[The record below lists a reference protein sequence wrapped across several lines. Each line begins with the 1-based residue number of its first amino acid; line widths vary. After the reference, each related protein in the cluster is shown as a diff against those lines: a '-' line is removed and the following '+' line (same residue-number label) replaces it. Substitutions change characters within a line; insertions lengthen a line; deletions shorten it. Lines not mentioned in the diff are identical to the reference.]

1 MTFDRLLPNAVI
13 RAQWKGL
20 THGNTGAYVPD
31 WVTRVAVFV
40 PPLVLAVAAHC
51 ADWKL
56 AAPEALLTGV
66 SLLAG
71 ALVGSFGFIASL
83 RLRLIET
90 QVGHSE
96 EPDAARDSIDESV
109 AHLLAATLA
118 CVLDAVAL
126 VIGMNVAVDTKGALI
141 GFWASVAIALSAYV
155 AIVFY
160 MLVMRLYAAYVH
172 VARPRANLDG
182 TVRGHR

>member
-13 RAQWKGL
+13 RAQVKGL
-20 THGNTGAYVPD
+20 THGNTRAYVPD
-31 WVTRVAVFV
+31 WVARVALAIPLLLFIPAFV
-40 PPLVLAVAAHC
+40 W
-51 ADWKL
+51 DWKL
-56 AAPEALLTGV
+56 AAPDALLTGV

-90 QVGHSE
+90 QLGHSE

-126 VIGMNVAVDTKGALI
+126 V
-141 GFWASVAIALSAYV
+141 
-155 AIVFY
+155 
-160 MLVMRLYAAYVH
+160 
-172 VARPRANLDG
+172 
-182 TVRGHR
+182 

>member
-1 MTFDRLLPNAVI
+1 MTFDRLLPNAII
-13 RAQWKGL
+13 RAQVKGL
-20 THGNTGAYVPD
+20 THGNTRAYVPD
-31 WVTRVAVFV
+31 WVARVAVAV
-40 PPLVLAVAAHC
+40 PLLLVVPAC
-51 ADWKL
+51 IWDWKL
-56 AAPEALLTGV
+56 AAPDDLLTGV

-90 QVGHSE
+90 QLGHSE

-109 AHLLAATLA
+109 AHLLAATLG
-118 CVLDAVAL
+118 CVLNAVAL
-126 VIGMNVAVDTKGALI
+126 VIGMNVSVDDKGALI
-141 GFWASVAIALSAYV
+141 GFWAAVAIALSAYV
-155 AIVFY
+155 AVVFY
-160 MLVMRLYAAYVH
+160 MLVTRLYAAYVH

>member
-1 MTFDRLLPNAVI
+1 MTFDRLLPNAVV
-13 RAQWKGL
+13 RAQVKGL
-20 THGNTGAYVPD
+20 TNGESPDYEPD
-31 WVTRVAVFV
+31 WVARTA
-40 PPLVLAVAAHC
+40 LVLPLLLFIPAHC
-51 ADWKL
+51 FGWKL
-56 AAPEALLTGV
+56 AAPDALLAGV

-96 EPDAARDSIDESV
+96 EPDAARDSLDETV

-126 VIGMNVAVDTKGALI
+126 VIGMNVSVNKANDVV
-141 GFWASVAIALSAYV
+141 GFWAAVAIALSAYV
-155 AIVFY
+155 AVVFY
-160 MLVMRLYAAYVH
+160 MLVTRLYAAYVH
-172 VARPRANLDG
+172 VARPRTNLDG